1 MSEPAGTVADD
12 GIEPS
17 ARVGRPR
24 DPRVDAAIRTAT
36 LELLVEDG
44 SQATT
49 IQAIARRAGVSAPS
63 VYRRWSSKAQLIEE
77 AVFPSGLLAPEATG
91 GDVITRLQPYCQ
103 QILEYLSEPAIRA
116 AIPGLLVEYQSDP
129 EMWQR
134 AFERSVLP
142 MRMSFATFVAEAG
155 RVASVSSD
163 AVFEVMLGALFTRA
177 LNYGSVDAAEFAR
190 SVAQVVTATLLPAD
204 HNESSTNE
212 PRTNEPGNTQSGR
225 NGPDSNDQ
233 GR

>member
-1 MSEPAGTVADD
+1 MSEPVGTETSD
-12 GIEPS
+12 GVEPS

-24 DPRVDAAIRTAT
+24 DPRVDAAIRNAT

-44 SQATT
+44 YQATT

-116 AIPGLLVEYQSDP
+116 AIPGLLVEYQSDH

-142 MRMSFATFVAEAG
+142 MRVSFAAFLAETG
-155 RVASVSSD
+155 RVASVSTE

-177 LNYGSVDAAEFAR
+177 LNYGSEGAAEFAH
-190 SVAQVVTATLLPAD
+190 SVAQVVTATLLFAD
-204 HNESSTNE
+204 
-212 PRTNEPGNTQSGR
+212 R
-225 NGPDSNDQ
+225 NGRS
-233 GR
+233 R

>member
-1 MSEPAGTVADD
+1 MSEPVGAEVGVQVSAEVEE
-12 GIEPS
+12 GVEPS

-44 SQATT
+44 YQATT

-142 MRMSFATFVAEAG
+142 MRISFATFVSEAG

-177 LNYGSVDAAEFAR
+177 LNYGSDDAAAFAR
-190 SVAQVVTATLLPAD
+190 SVAQVVTATLLPSD
-204 HNESSTNE
+204 
-212 PRTNEPGNTQSGR
+212 RTAE
-225 NGPDSNDQ
+225 DSNEQDRNEQ
-233 GR
+233 GQ